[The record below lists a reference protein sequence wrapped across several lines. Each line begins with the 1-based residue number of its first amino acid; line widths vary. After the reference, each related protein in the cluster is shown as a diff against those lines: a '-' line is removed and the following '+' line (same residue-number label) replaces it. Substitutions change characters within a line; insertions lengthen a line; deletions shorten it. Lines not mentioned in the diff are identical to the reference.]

1 MTDIF
6 RSRGISIQ
14 NYPPYTLKEK
24 TYWDLV
30 SSQLND
36 PWLTPLETTGILT
49 SFEKAQTDDNVT
61 AINFHVD
68 LCQNH
73 SEIFMPASKPCQEGL
88 KQIPL
93 IFGGHYRPYTLGVR
107 LEIDKIRTVTYYY
120 YPTIWKGSRYGI
132 CGDVNRKHY
141 TDGIK
146 KFVVA
151 RNIPYNG
158 ELQAFIQTTTKFKG
172 ISITEYHGHFY
183 YKLYAKIDHPLFLS
197 HLKQYIPQKYKLIES
212 TVTAPIVLAA
222 VRIEDNH
229 IAGYNYYFLKL

>member
-14 NYPPYTLKEK
+14 NYPSYTLREK

-30 SSQLND
+30 SSRLSD
-36 PWLTPLETTGILT
+36 SWLTPLETAGILT

-68 LCQNH
+68 LCQNY
-73 SEIFMPASKPCQEGL
+73 SKIFMPASKHCQKCL

-93 IFGGHYRPYTLGVR
+93 IFGENYRPYTLGAR
-107 LEIDKIRTVTYYY
+107 LDIDKIKTVTYYY

-132 CGDVNRKHY
+132 CGDVNRDHY
-141 TDGIK
+141 TEVIK
-146 KFVVA
+146 KFVAA
-151 RNIPYNG
+151 RSIPYNC

-172 ISITEYHGHFY
+172 ISITEYDGHFF
-183 YKLYAKIDHPLFLS
+183 YKLYAKIDQHLFLS
-197 HLKQYIPQKYKLIES
+197 HLKQHFPQKYKFIES

-222 VRIEDNH
+222 VRIENNH